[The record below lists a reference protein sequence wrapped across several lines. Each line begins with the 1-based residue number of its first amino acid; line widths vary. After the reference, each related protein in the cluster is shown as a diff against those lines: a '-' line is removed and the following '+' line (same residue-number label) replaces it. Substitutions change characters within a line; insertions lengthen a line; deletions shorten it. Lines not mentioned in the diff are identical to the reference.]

1 MKKEELVK
9 RFVSVLSI
17 DVAFKLSGIL
27 LLPVYL
33 QLMTQGEYG
42 VYNYILSIVTNVS
55 VILCFGLYVSQTKY
69 YNDAATH
76 EAKGKVIFNIALA
89 VSILITFVLLLL
101 YASGLDYQLIRFF
114 FKNDINYTAYR
125 WPILIAILVSA
136 YTLMLT
142 NFFIASEKIKRFRQY
157 NTTRLLFV
165 NLLAIAG
172 LYFFAWDKIGGRL
185 LYTYI
190 TELVILC
197 IYMIFYLREML
208 PATDWTII
216 KRSMKLGLPI
226 MISAIW
232 GIIAN
237 YSDKYVLEKSG
248 FAVDLGQYYLP
259 FSISNVIYMICVAIQ
274 NVWLPTFL
282 KEKDLEKNIRQTR
295 KLLVRLFFIL
305 LGISALVFAGFYIVI
320 QIGIISKSYTP
331 AIPILPILLL
341 AQVLSGLLQLYANY
355 FIYLEKTH
363 WGLMISIFTSMVGVG
378 ASYLLIPAWNIL
390 GASLAFLA
398 VQLTYFVLYYLV
410 INYKLKKQLAL
421 VNNQQ

>member
-1 MKKEELVK
+1 
-9 RFVSVLSI
+9 
-17 DVAFKLSGIL
+17 
-27 LLPVYL
+27 
-33 QLMTQGEYG
+33 
-42 VYNYILSIVTNVS
+42 
-55 VILCFGLYVSQTKY
+55 
-69 YNDAATH
+69 
-76 EAKGKVIFNIALA
+76 
-89 VSILITFVLLLL
+89 
-101 YASGLDYQLIRFF
+101 
-114 FKNDINYTAYR
+114 
-125 WPILIAILVSA
+125 
-136 YTLMLT
+136 
-142 NFFIASEKIKRFRQY
+142 
-157 NTTRLLFV
+157 
-165 NLLAIAG
+165 
-172 LYFFAWDKIGGRL
+172 
-185 LYTYI
+185 
-190 TELVILC
+190 
-197 IYMIFYLREML
+197 
-208 PATDWTII
+208 
-216 KRSMKLGLPI
+216 
-226 MISAIW
+226 
-232 GIIAN
+232 
-237 YSDKYVLEKSG
+237 VLEKSG